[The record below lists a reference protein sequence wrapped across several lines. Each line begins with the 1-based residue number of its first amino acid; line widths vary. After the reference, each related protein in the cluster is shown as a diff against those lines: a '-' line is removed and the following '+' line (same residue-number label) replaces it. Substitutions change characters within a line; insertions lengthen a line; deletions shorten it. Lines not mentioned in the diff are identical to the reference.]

1 MPRKKKDLPIDPGN
15 MLEVAGR
22 QNRGGR
28 VGSPSLRGYNA
39 PRVVGGSPYGTPT
52 NRGSG
57 FGRTGSP
64 SAGGYTNPRVV
75 GGSMFGVPPIPR
87 QDYSMVPNDIPY
99 SDQSIMQQRGA
110 GLQAQDM
117 MPVVDSGGMTFEDML
132 NLLNSDGG
140 GGGRSGGDG
149 RGSGGG
155 SYNPDPY
162 NWRGIANYQN
172 IEKAYQQML
181 DAQAQGAS
189 AVSGGFDARQKALD
203 DMVRAESERNAGIQ
217 AGLLSAAGQAR
228 QQVGESYSQGARG
241 LQDLAAQYGQMIAGR
256 QPAAEQT
263 LQAFGAGG
271 AVSSPAQVQD
281 MLVAQQ
287 AALGRQG
294 QSYDALLAGRP
305 EMYSALNAEQEQARG
320 RQADLVRAQLLAARQ
335 QADAEAARERAQ
347 LGLQMQQA
355 LLAAQQ

>member
-1 MPRKKKDLPIDPGN
+1 MPRKKKDLPVDPGN
-15 MLEVAGR
+15 MLDEVGKVYPPLPGSKKKGANVGVYGATPR
-22 QNRGGR
+22 NRG
-28 VGSPSLRGYNA
+28 Y
-39 PRVVGGSPYGTPT
+39 
-52 NRGSG
+52 
-57 FGRTGSP
+57 GRTGSP
-64 SAGGYTNPRVV
+64 SAGGYNNPRVV
-75 GGSMFGVPPIPR
+75 GGSLFGLPPIR
-87 QDYSMVPNDIPY
+87 QQDYSMAPNDIPY

-117 MPVVDSGGMTFEDML
+117 MPIVDSGGIKFEDML

-140 GGGRSGGDG
+140 SGGGG

-155 SYNPDPY
+155 SYNPDPN

-172 IEKAYQQML
+172 IEKAYQEML
-181 DAQAQGAS
+181 AAQAQGAS
-189 AVSGGFDARQKALD
+189 AVSSGFDARQKALD

-228 QQVGESYSQGARG
+228 QQVGESYSQGVRG

-263 LQAFGAGG
+263 LQAFGASG

-281 MLVAQQ
+281 MLTAQQ

>member
-15 MLEVAGR
+15 MLEVTGR

-75 GGSMFGVPPIPR
+75 GGSPFGVPAIPR
-87 QDYSMVPNDIPY
+87 QDYSMVPIVTPY
-99 SDQSIMQQRGA
+99 DDSFIMAQRA
-110 GLQAQDM
+110 VGLQDQADWNKN
-117 MPVVDSGGMTFEDML
+117 MPTTDSSTLEDL
-132 NLLNSDGG
+132 INALGSDSSGG
-140 GGGRSGGDG
+140 GGGGG
-149 RGSGGG
+149 GGG
-155 SYNPDPY
+155 SYNPDPN

-172 IEKAYQQML
+172 IEKAYQEML
-181 DAQAQGAS
+181 AAQAQGAS

-217 AGLLSAAGQAR
+217 SGLLSAAGQAR
-228 QQVGESYSQGARG
+228 QQVGESYSQGVRG

-305 EMYSALNAEQEQARG
+305 EMYSALNAEQEQARN

>member
-1 MPRKKKDLPIDPGN
+1 MPRKKKDLPVDPGN
-15 MLEVAGR
+15 MLEVTGR

-39 PRVVGGSPYGTPT
+39 PRGGGGSP
-52 NRGSG
+52 RGSG

-75 GGSMFGVPPIPR
+75 GGSPFGFPPIR
-87 QDYSMVPNDIPY
+87 QQDYSMVPNDTAY

-117 MPVVDSGGMTFEDML
+117 MPVVDSGGMAFEDML
-132 NLLNSDGG
+132 NLLNSGG
-140 GGGRSGGDG
+140 GGGGG

-155 SYNPDPY
+155 SYNPDPN

-172 IEKAYQQML
+172 IEKAYQEML
-181 DAQAQGAS
+181 AAQAQGAS

-228 QQVGESYSQGARG
+228 QQVGESYSQGVRG

>member
-1 MPRKKKDLPIDPGN
+1 MPRKKKDLPIDPNN
-15 MLEVAGR
+15 MLEVTGR

-52 NRGSG
+52 NMGGG
-57 FGRTGSP
+57 FGRVGSP

-75 GGSMFGVPPIPR
+75 GGSPFGVPTVPR

-99 SDQSIMQQRGA
+99 SDQSIMQQRRA

-117 MPVVDSGGMTFEDML
+117 MPVVDSGGMAFEDML

-140 GGGRSGGDG
+140 DGGGGG

-155 SYNPDPY
+155 SYNPDPN

-172 IEKAYQQML
+172 IEKAYQEML
-181 DAQAQGAS
+181 AAQAQGAS

-228 QQVGESYSQGARG
+228 QQVGESYSQGVRG

-305 EMYSALNAEQEQARG
+305 EMYSALNAEQEQARA

-335 QADAEAARERAQ
+335 QADAEAARGRAQ
-347 LGLQMQQA
+347 LALQMQQA